1 MEEKQVVVSGEQALS
16 QDASPFQRSIE
27 DFLRRWLENRVPPRL
42 MQTLLQC
49 LHKMAPWVHTMIP
62 VETLGNQDIPSPERL
77 FRCTKKQLGTLI
89 RFLLAF
95 VPFRFHWVWEYFL
108 VDTIAGNLIPEELK
122 KILIHPSRQGS
133 RRDQGNLAQEEKT
146 CWVEAIQGALPDEDD
161 PEDST
166 YEPTKSECESE
177 EYTSQNDTETDL
189 EIMEEDGVM
198 MLKEQLN
205 QQGELRGHA
214 ELQELEQWK
223 LESPSLGDGSEHP
236 GTTAAPSGQG
246 QDLDSQEAG
255 ESRPDSECPDISLS
269 SDSQD
274 QWVELSGKHARCHG
288 QL

>member
-166 YEPTKSECESE
+166 YE
-177 EYTSQNDTETDL
+177 
-189 EIMEEDGVM
+189 
-198 MLKEQLN
+198 
-205 QQGELRGHA
+205 GELRGHA